1 MSIEDAAR
9 VMLRKSAAALRSAK
23 ASLEVASCDR
33 AVSDLYY
40 SAFQAAV
47 ALMIIRK
54 ETSTKHT
61 HVRAFVNRELA
72 NKGLLP
78 VELAKMYNKLMDLR
92 DEADYSPEY
101 EVSRE
106 SVIELIP
113 VVEKF
118 NLIMEELVRGAVG
131 DVGR

>member
-1 MSIEDAAR
+1 M
-9 VMLRKSAAALRSAK
+9 
-23 ASLEVASCDR
+23 
-33 AVSDLYY
+33 
-40 SAFQAAV
+40 
-47 ALMIIRK
+47 
-54 ETSTKHT
+54 
-61 HVRAFVNRELA
+61 
-72 NKGLLP
+72 GLLP

-113 VVEKF
+113 AVEKF
-118 NLIMEELVRGAVG
+118 NLIMEELVFGAVG